1 MIDLRERQ
9 LDYELQS
16 DAVAAAA
23 RLDKLRE
30 QALAGDVNLP
40 KTSVFIGR
48 AYAGVRDSLVAEA
61 AVVRRGRGAKLAKW
75 IRAIDPSVAAVLALR
90 ECISQLT
97 GGKVRERPV
106 TIQVLASAIGR
117 LYELEIRIK
126 EAETVNPVYMHKIH
140 EQVKER
146 GTTAKHHLAGVYGNA
161 YKQVMKE
168 FADSKLNASETI
180 HLGKFGL
187 QACIDA
193 GLIHLIKATSHK
205 GKMFYYELADEVEA
219 FLTDYSDADVRSVRD
234 VCAGAMICPPDP
246 WESLVGGG
254 YLSARRKQWCPLM
267 SLHGIRKSERARLR
281 AEFTA
286 ERMPIVFECAN
297 YLQSIPLALN
307 LDTLGAINAVW
318 REGGG
323 VLGVPT
329 RNPPAKPKLPLPET
343 WEKVNGSEEELAVFQ
358 QWKRD
363 ATRWHGGIKE
373 WRGKVRELGGFLR
386 TTGSTSGPI
395 WLPVFMDT
403 RGRWYYR
410 SSPNPQGSDIAKSVI
425 EFHEKKALGKRGLF
439 WLKVAVANSF
449 GFDKERFTKRAEWV
463 DENWDRIFA
472 AIGSPGDS
480 EKTLGHD
487 APWCMFTAANELA
500 KALASGDPES
510 FKSGVPVHMD
520 ATCSGL
526 QHLSAILADPVGG
539 LYVNLYD
546 EHPEFMGPKQDI
558 YGKVGNEAL
567 KVVRE
572 DLNDPDPDVRRHAQ
586 VWLEF
591 GVSRNLAKKPVMT
604 YVYGATLRGTSEFVQ
619 DETESMLGSDCWP
632 SDVSGFKCSMYMAR
646 KLFQGIEQA
655 VPASAFAMKWIKS
668 VARQVPC
675 GQRMEWP
682 GPTGF
687 LVQHDYQG
695 FDETRVRID
704 SCGITQTLVRDFN
717 DTTLPIPMQ
726 NAISPNF
733 VHNLDASHLTFSA
746 LAMKQRGLQMLAIH
760 DSFATHA
767 CDVDTLH
774 EIVRD
779 EFAKMYSSSTM
790 LEDFL
795 WSVNATGEVPP
806 RGSLDISSVRNSEFF
821 FC

>member
-286 ERMPIVFECAN
+286 DRMP
-297 YLQSIPLALN
+297 
-307 LDTLGAINAVW
+307 
-318 REGGG
+318 
-323 VLGVPT
+323 
-329 RNPPAKPKLPLPET
+329 
-343 WEKVNGSEEELAVFQ
+343 
-358 QWKRD
+358 
-363 ATRWHGGIKE
+363 
-373 WRGKVRELGGFLR
+373 
-386 TTGSTSGPI
+386 
-395 WLPVFMDT
+395 
-403 RGRWYYR
+403 
-410 SSPNPQGSDIAKSVI
+410 SSA
-425 EFHEKKALGKRGLF
+425 
-439 WLKVAVANSF
+439 
-449 GFDKERFTKRAEWV
+449 
-463 DENWDRIFA
+463 
-472 AIGSPGDS
+472 
-480 EKTLGHD
+480 
-487 APWCMFTAANELA
+487 
-500 KALASGDPES
+500 
-510 FKSGVPVHMD
+510 
-520 ATCSGL
+520 
-526 QHLSAILADPVGG
+526 
-539 LYVNLYD
+539 
-546 EHPEFMGPKQDI
+546 
-558 YGKVGNEAL
+558 
-567 KVVRE
+567 
-572 DLNDPDPDVRRHAQ
+572 
-586 VWLEF
+586 
-591 GVSRNLAKKPVMT
+591 
-604 YVYGATLRGTSEFVQ
+604 
-619 DETESMLGSDCWP
+619 
-632 SDVSGFKCSMYMAR
+632 
-646 KLFQGIEQA
+646 
-655 VPASAFAMKWIKS
+655 
-668 VARQVPC
+668 
-675 GQRMEWP
+675 
-682 GPTGF
+682 
-687 LVQHDYQG
+687 
-695 FDETRVRID
+695 
-704 SCGITQTLVRDFN
+704 
-717 DTTLPIPMQ
+717 
-726 NAISPNF
+726 
-733 VHNLDASHLTFSA
+733 
-746 LAMKQRGLQMLAIH
+746 
-760 DSFATHA
+760 
-767 CDVDTLH
+767 
-774 EIVRD
+774 
-779 EFAKMYSSSTM
+779 
-790 LEDFL
+790 
-795 WSVNATGEVPP
+795 
-806 RGSLDISSVRNSEFF
+806 
-821 FC
+821 